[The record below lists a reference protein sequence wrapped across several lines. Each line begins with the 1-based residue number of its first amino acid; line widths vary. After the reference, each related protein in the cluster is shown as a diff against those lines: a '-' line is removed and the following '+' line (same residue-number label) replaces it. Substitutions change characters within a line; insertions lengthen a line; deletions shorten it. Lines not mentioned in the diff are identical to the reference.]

1 MQLSQL
7 GREPLA
13 RTRARPSLGSSVP
26 AVAGRR
32 HADLQTDSWLEEIS
46 EKKEEK
52 EMGVQVTGQRIST
65 DDDDDTLLQV
75 NLSETWAETED
86 VFGQQRLE
94 VRQTSNMVDKVIQI
108 YLAQYL

>member
-13 RTRARPSLGSSVP
+13 RTRGRPSLGSSVP

-65 DDDDDTLLQV
+65 DDDDTLLQV

-94 VRQTSNMVDKVIQI
+94 VRQTSNMVDKVIQT
-108 YLAQYL
+108 YLE

>member
-26 AVAGRR
+26 AVPGRR

-52 EMGVQVTGQRIST
+52 EMGVQVTGHRIST
-65 DDDDDTLLQV
+65 DDDDTLLQV

-94 VRQTSNMVDKVIQI
+94 VRQTSNMVDKVIRHI
-108 YLAQYL
+108 

>member
-13 RTRARPSLGSSVP
+13 RTRGRPSLGSSVP

-46 EKKEEK
+46 EKREEK
-52 EMGVQVTGQRIST
+52 EMGVQVTWHNQGS
-65 DDDDDTLLQV
+65 LL
-75 NLSETWAETED
+75 LMMT
-86 VFGQQRLE
+86 R
-94 VRQTSNMVDKVIQI
+94 
-108 YLAQYL
+108 

>member
-13 RTRARPSLGSSVP
+13 RTRGRPSLGSSVP
-26 AVAGRR
+26 AVPGRR

-52 EMGVQVTGQRIST
+52 EMGVQVTGTGS
-65 DDDDDTLLQV
+65 LLMMMM
-75 NLSETWAETED
+75 T
-86 VFGQQRLE
+86 RCC
-94 VRQTSNMVDKVIQI
+94 R
-108 YLAQYL
+108 